1 MRTRK
6 SLGIGIAFGASL
18 AHFLDPVS
26 GRRRR
31 KVGADRAAGALR
43 AAWRRLGRT
52 VRLLSAQAYGARM
65 QLAHRTEAPKE
76 LDDVTITHKIETE
89 VFRDPDVPKGQ
100 INVNVQDGVAQ
111 LRGEVQTPDMLEAL
125 VERTREVQGVREVE
139 SLLHLPGAPA
149 PMHE

>member
-1 MRTRK
+1 
-6 SLGIGIAFGASL
+6 
-18 AHFLDPVS
+18 
-26 GRRRR
+26 
-31 KVGADRAAGALR
+31 
-43 AAWRRLGRT
+43 
-52 VRLLSAQAYGARM
+52 M

-76 LDDVTITHKIETE
+76 LDDVTIAHKIETE

-139 SLLHLPGAPA
+139 SLLHLPGAAA